1 LIDTFVRLNPS
12 GTKWTNFDPL
22 TMSDTST
29 RIYEQFEALFSKKEE
44 YENRYQN
51 AIQRH
56 YGKRP
61 FKCGFLNCSFRR
73 YGFET
78 RSLRK
83 SHIKYHDRPWKCGFP
98 DCEFQGGGF
107 LSRKMR
113 DEHLDRFHQE
123 AGAVA
128 IAATEK
134 PDADEIQPLLFDL
147 VKSDSVDI
155 VKNLLEQLD
164 GLPHSCQT
172 ELRMY
177 AARFGSPSMLDLIA
191 PFDPQMFNH
200 ELIKCSIKYKN
211 LEAFRHLLS
220 QRKGAVKNGVWSR
233 TYAYIGAEVLQSDSE
248 EIFEEWSKYV
258 RFEFETWKPIKKVAS
273 LYASTTIIT
282 ATAGQ
287 PYKEQLL
294 SMLWRKHVMKSLDA
308 KCMGRALTSV
318 ASSSCSVEL
327 AKLLIDHGAM
337 VDHKWSASSSTPLQC
352 AARRTTAAAAE
363 LMKFLLSCGAD
374 PEARPASASARH
386 KILEIREEKGAKGI
400 SKWLGV
406 SWDELVAQTK
416 EEREKAKAEESKSE
430 EITQSVSIG
439 E

>member
-1 LIDTFVRLNPS
+1 
-12 GTKWTNFDPL
+12 
-22 TMSDTST
+22 MSDTST
-29 RIYEQFEALFSKKEE
+29 RIYEQFEALFYIREE
-44 YENRYQN
+44 YENRYRN
-51 AIQRH
+51 AIERH

-73 YGFET
+73 RGFET
-78 RSLRK
+78 RSLRS
-83 SHIKYHDRPWKCGFP
+83 SHMKYHDRPWKCGFP
-98 DCEFQGGGF
+98 DCEFQDGGF

-123 AGAVA
+123 AVAVA

-134 PDADEIQPLLFDL
+134 PDADELQPLLFDL

-155 VKNLLEQLD
+155 VKDLLTEFN
-164 GLPHSCQT
+164 GLSAPCQK
-172 ELRMY
+172 ELQKC
-177 AARFGSPSMLDLIA
+177 AARYGSPSMLDLIV
-191 PFDPQMFNH
+191 PHGISIENKLL
-200 ELIKCSIKYKN
+200 ECSIKEKN
-211 LEAFRHLLS
+211 LETFRHLLS
-220 QRKGAVKNGVWSR
+220 RGKEAKKIHSWSR
-233 TYAYIGAEVLQSDSE
+233 TYAHVGAEVLGSNSE

-258 RFEFETWKPIKKVAS
+258 HFEFETWKSRNAEAS
-273 LYASTTIIT
+273 LYVSPTIIT

-287 PYKEQLL
+287 PNKEQLL
-294 SMLWRKHVMKSLDA
+294 ITLWKKHVMKSLNRRYI
-308 KCMGRALTSV
+308 GSALTAV

-327 AKLLIDHGAM
+327 AKVLIDHGAIA
-337 VDHKWSASSSTPLQC
+337 DHRWSNHSLTPLHH

-374 PEARPASASARH
+374 PEATTPLRTKRAP
-386 KILEIREEKGAKGI
+386 LEIREEKGAKGI

-416 EEREKAKAEESKSE
+416 EEREKAKAAEKKNE

>member
-1 LIDTFVRLNPS
+1 
-12 GTKWTNFDPL
+12 
-22 TMSDTST
+22 MSDTST
-29 RIYEQFEALFSKKEE
+29 RIYEQFEALFCKKEE
-44 YENRYQN
+44 YENRYRN
-51 AIQRH
+51 AIQSH

-98 DCEFQGGGF
+98 DCEFQDGGF

-155 VKNLLEQLD
+155 VKDLLKEFDSLTY
-164 GLPHSCQT
+164 PCQQ
-172 ELRMY
+172 ELRKC
-177 AARFGSPSMLDLIA
+177 AARFGSPSMLDLLV
-191 PFDPQMFNH
+191 PFDRTDLVP
-200 ELIKCSIKYKN
+200 ELLKSSIKYKN
-211 LEAFRHLLS
+211 MDTIRSLLS
-220 QRKGAVKNGVWSR
+220 RYKEAQKAPYQSR
-233 TYAYIGAEVLQSDSE
+233 TYANFGAEVLESNSE
-248 EIFEEWSKYV
+248 EIFEEWSKFV
-258 RFEFETWKPIKKVAS
+258 DFEFETWKSRDSDAISYVSA
-273 LYASTTIIT
+273 AIIT
-282 ATAGQ
+282 ATTGQ
-287 PYKEQLL
+287 PNKERLVIT
-294 SMLWRKHVMKSLDA
+294 LWRKHVMRSLST
-308 KCMGRALTSV
+308 KYIRSALTNV
-318 ASSSCSVEL
+318 ASSSCSVKL
-327 AKLLIDHGAM
+327 AKIWIDHGAM
-337 VDHKWSASSSTPLQC
+337 VDDKWSKQSLTPLHH

-374 PEARPASASARH
+374 PEAMPTPTKSGH
-386 KILEIREEKGAKGI
+386 VPLKIREEKGAKGI

-416 EEREKAKAEESKSE
+416 EEREKAKAEERNNE